1 MEQVNNAQSVMQ
13 EDAVNR
19 VKQEATSTPRVAS
32 SEQVQPEETQAK
44 VLKVSL
50 EQDVDKFEEYKL
62 FVEDT
67 ARFSD
72 RRQTVTYIYA
82 TINGAIVGLATILFQ
97 AAGFT
102 SWRIV
107 FIVLPLVLAGMF
119 ICYAWYRLLSSYKKL
134 LSFRFQH
141 LEQIENELPGC
152 HRMYNL
158 ESAALYSN
166 APKHQKI
173 SQTRIEMWL
182 PWLFIVIYVAIP
194 LLAIILVAARVQ

>member
-1 MEQVNNAQSVMQ
+1 MEQASKSQGVMQ
-13 EDAVNR
+13 GVAADR
-19 VKQEATSTPRVAS
+19 VEPEPISPLDTTSSKQTLPQEKS
-32 SEQVQPEETQAK
+32 
-44 VLKVSL
+44 LKVQI

-82 TINGAIVGLATILFQ
+82 TINGAIVGLATFLFQ
-97 AAGFT
+97 AAGFS

-107 FIVLPLVLAGMF
+107 IILIPLILAGAF

-134 LSFRFQH
+134 LRFRFKQ
-141 LEQIENELPGC
+141 LEQMEDALPGC

-158 ESAALYSN
+158 EADYLYSH
-166 APKHQKI
+166 APKQEKI
-173 SQTRIEMWL
+173 EQTRIEMWL
-182 PWLFIVIYVAIP
+182 PWLFIVIYTAIP
-194 LLAIILVAARVQ
+194 LLAIILVASNLR

>member
-1 MEQVNNAQSVMQ
+1 MEQASKSQGVMQ
-13 EDAVNR
+13 GEAANKL
-19 VKQEATSTPRVAS
+19 KQETISPFDAAS
-32 SEQVQPEETQAK
+32 SKQTLPQEKA
-44 VLKVSL
+44 LKVQI

-82 TINGAIVGLATILFQ
+82 TINGAIVGLATFLFQ
-97 AAGFT
+97 AAGFS

-107 FIVLPLVLAGMF
+107 IILLPLILAGGF

-134 LSFRFQH
+134 LRFRFKQ
-141 LEQIENELPGC
+141 LEQMEDALPGC

-158 ESAALYSN
+158 EADYLYSN
-166 APKHQKI
+166 APKREKI
-173 SQTRIEMWL
+173 EQTRIEMWL
-182 PWLFIVIYVAIP
+182 PWLFIVIYMAIP
-194 LLAIILVAARVQ
+194 LLAIILVASNLR